1 MKTLYDRVKYYLL
14 TKLLLFTSLYLAGR
28 SDFILTRLSFLAL
41 QITTRDHYKKKIIW
55 IRDLFEHHQSSIK
68 VIKKMLRE
76 THPRQRERIIKTFFI
91 NQLLLGSNKRK
102 KFSEQKDGFYPP
114 GFMVIS
120 PTMRCNLNCYG
131 CYAGSYQQEGELT
144 FNDIDRILTEG
155 KEMGIYFAVISGGEP
170 FLSKDILKIF
180 ERHSDV
186 AFHVYTNGSLIDE
199 RLADRIAELGNIL
212 PAISVEG
219 FKKETDARRGREHY
233 EKVMEAM
240 KLLRE
245 RKLLFGFSAT
255 LTQLNS
261 DSITS
266 DHFIDHFIEQGCVV
280 GWYFTY
286 VPVGREPNLQ
296 LFPTPQQREHLR
308 QRVTYIR
315 NTKPILIGDFW
326 NDGPVVGGCL
336 AGGRK
341 YFHINS
347 HGDIE
352 PCVFCHFATDNIK
365 NKSLKE
371 ALNSPMF
378 QMIRQSI
385 INNPNKLRPCMII
398 DHPEV
403 YRKAT
408 SFNGAY
414 FTHEGAEKVIGELA
428 PDLDRYA
435 SEYGKIADI
444 VWEKEYRNG
453 NR

>member
-1 MKTLYDRVKYYLL
+1 
-14 TKLLLFTSLYLAGR
+14 
-28 SDFILTRLSFLAL
+28 
-41 QITTRDHYKKKIIW
+41 
-55 IRDLFEHHQSSIK
+55 
-68 VIKKMLRE
+68 
-76 THPRQRERIIKTFFI
+76 
-91 NQLLLGSNKRK
+91 
-102 KFSEQKDGFYPP
+102 
-114 GFMVIS
+114 
-120 PTMRCNLNCYG
+120 
-131 CYAGSYQQEGELT
+131 
-144 FNDIDRILTEG
+144 
-155 KEMGIYFAVISGGEP
+155 
-170 FLSKDILKIF
+170 
-180 ERHSDV
+180 
-186 AFHVYTNGSLIDE
+186 
-199 RLADRIAELGNIL
+199 
-212 PAISVEG
+212 
-219 FKKETDARRGREHY
+219 
-233 EKVMEAM
+233 
-240 KLLRE
+240 
-245 RKLLFGFSAT
+245 
-255 LTQLNS
+255 
-261 DSITS
+261 
-266 DHFIDHFIEQGCVV
+266 
-280 GWYFTY
+280 
-286 VPVGREPNLQ
+286 VGREPNLQ

-408 SFNGAY
+408 SLNGAY

>member
-55 IRDLFEHHQSSIK
+55 IRDLFEHHHSSIK

-245 RKLLFGFSAT
+245 RKLL
-255 LTQLNS
+255 LTKKE
-261 DSITS
+261 I
-266 DHFIDHFIEQGCVV
+266 IKI
-280 GWYFTY
+280 
-286 VPVGREPNLQ
+286 
-296 LFPTPQQREHLR
+296 
-308 QRVTYIR
+308 I
-315 NTKPILIGDFW
+315 K
-326 NDGPVVGGCL
+326 
-336 AGGRK
+336 RK
-341 YFHINS
+341 
-347 HGDIE
+347 
-352 PCVFCHFATDNIK
+352 IK
-365 NKSLKE
+365 
-371 ALNSPMF
+371 
-378 QMIRQSI
+378 
-385 INNPNKLRPCMII
+385 
-398 DHPEV
+398 
-403 YRKAT
+403 
-408 SFNGAY
+408 
-414 FTHEGAEKVIGELA
+414 
-428 PDLDRYA
+428 
-435 SEYGKIADI
+435 
-444 VWEKEYRNG
+444 
-453 NR
+453 